1 VERSGDYFGAT
12 VNLAARVAAYAH
24 ADQILCTKTILE
36 GIQSLAMA
44 EIHSV
49 GNVSF
54 KNVAQP
60 VAIFEIEDAKLSS
73 HSHEIDPVCRMAL
86 DPNTAPAKL
95 PLGKQLYYFCSF
107 ECAQK
112 FALDPKPYLL
122 H

>member
-1 VERSGDYFGAT
+1 
-12 VNLAARVAAYAH
+12 VAAYARS
-24 ADQILCTKTILE
+24 DQILCTEVITEIVRGLDLAVSHPA
-36 GIQSLAMA
+36 GIV
-44 EIHSV
+44 E
-49 GNVSF
+49 F
-54 KNVAQP
+54 KNMTQP
-60 VAIFEIEDAKLSS
+60 VAIFEIEGAEQPR
-73 HSHEIDPVCRMAL
+73 HHHEIDPVCRMAL